1 MAGVEGLAEGEGGE
15 MKRQQAA
22 DLARKLAE
30 LLADEPAAND
40 ETITE
45 EDERELRER
54 ARAAAERMRRAR
66 NG

>member
-1 MAGVEGLAEGEGGE
+1 